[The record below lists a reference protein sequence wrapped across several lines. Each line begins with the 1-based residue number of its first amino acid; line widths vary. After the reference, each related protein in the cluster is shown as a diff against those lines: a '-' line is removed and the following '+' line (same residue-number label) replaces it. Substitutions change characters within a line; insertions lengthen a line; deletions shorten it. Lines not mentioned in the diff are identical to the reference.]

1 MAVMTIETTLTEAP
15 PEADEGGG
23 ARQSIALVLLW
34 SQEEPQ
40 RVGEVLSL
48 PLARGVVFSIGR
60 AAGLAEDGSL
70 PLLFRRLRPISA
82 EITGPFTA
90 PHVSRQQLRVATVGE
105 DRIEVE
111 LTGRGVMRVRG
122 EETGR
127 AMVAVGE
134 LIEVVGRF
142 ILLVSRRPLEWPQA
156 RAEGASFAFGE
167 ADRDGIV
174 GESPA
179 IWRLRARLAF
189 LRRREEHV
197 LVYGPSGVGKE
208 LVVRALHRGSRRE
221 EQPLIARNAATL
233 PEGLIDAELFGN
245 VANYP
250 SVGAPERRGLVGE
263 ADGGTLFLDE
273 IGELS
278 HGQQAHLL
286 RVLDQGEYQRLG
298 EGLTRRTDVRLI
310 CATNRDPSVVK
321 HDLLARL
328 IHKVAVPGFEARV
341 EDVVLLARHL
351 ARGFAAEDPAL
362 ARRLLAGGGPRLSA
376 RFVLALA
383 CHEFTAH
390 TRELAAL
397 LWRSIAEGASEE
409 AAVLDAPEGFVA
421 RFRAVRPAEAEA
433 AATPVDP
440 KELTRAEIVAALER
454 SGGVRELAWR
464 DLGLRSRDQLKRL
477 MKKYGIG

>member
-1 MAVMTIETTLTEAP
+1 MTIETTLTEAP

-90 PHVSRQQLRVATVGE
+90 PHVSRQQLRVAMVGE

-127 AMVAVGE
+127 ATVAVGE

-142 ILLVSRRPLEWPQA
+142 VLLVSRRPLEWPQA

-167 ADRDGIV
+167 ADPDGIV

-221 EQPLIARNAATL
+221 DQPLIARDAATL

-278 HGQQAHLL
+278 HGLQAHLL

-383 CHEFTAH
+383 CHDPRRIRASWRRCCGVRSRRGRARRRRCS
-390 TRELAAL
+390 TRLRASSRASRRRGRRRR
-397 LWRSIAEGASEE
+397 RSRRRQA
-409 AAVLDAPEGFVA
+409 
-421 RFRAVRPAEAEA
+421 
-433 AATPVDP
+433 VDP

-477 MKKYGIG
+477 MKKFGIG